1 MRLLQIIGTLDPSY
15 GGPIEALTQGT
26 RTLQMLGHHSET
38 VTLDDANA
46 PWLEEYP
53 GIVHALGP
61 SLGKYR
67 YNSRLVTWL
76 RAHAGSF
83 DAIIVRGIWQ
93 YQSFA
98 TWIASRKKNFPYFVF
113 VHGALD
119 PWFKE
124 TYPLKHL
131 KKWLYW
137 PWGEYKVLRD
147 ATGVLFTS
155 EEERALA
162 LRSFRLYRA
171 NEIVVNYGT
180 SKPQGDYKVQ
190 KKMFLDAFPQLHEK
204 PFILFLSRI
213 HPKKGIDILIEAF
226 SQIVG
231 NHPDLYLV
239 IAGPD
244 TDNSQ
249 AKLNQQA
256 IQMGIAQHIIWTG
269 MLKGDI
275 KWGAFHAAEVFIL
288 PSHSENFGVVVAEA
302 LACSLPVLITKKVN
316 IWQEVLSKNAGIV
329 DSDTK
334 EGIVHLLIKWL
345 TLSKSEQDK
354 MRINAMNCFLQCF
367 EVNKA
372 AENLIDTIRPLIE
385 E

>member
-1 MRLLQIIGTLDPSY
+1 M
-15 GGPIEALTQGT
+15 
-26 RTLQMLGHHSET
+26 SE
-38 VTLDDANA
+38 
-46 PWLEEYP
+46 
-53 GIVHALGP
+53 
-61 SLGKYR
+61 
-67 YNSRLVTWL
+67 
-76 RAHAGSF
+76 
-83 DAIIVRGIWQ
+83 
-93 YQSFA
+93 
-98 TWIASRKKNFPYFVF
+98 
-113 VHGALD
+113 
-119 PWFKE
+119 
-124 TYPLKHL
+124 YPLK
-131 KKWLYW
+131 
-137 PWGEYKVLRD
+137 
-147 ATGVLFTS
+147 S
-155 EEERALA
+155 EGAGA
-162 LRSFRLYRA
+162 
-171 NEIVVNYGT
+171 
-180 SKPQGDYKVQ
+180 Q
-190 KKMFLDAFPQLHEK
+190 KKKRQL
-204 PFILFLSRI
+204 LFLSRI